1 MRTLRVRGDENML
14 PAAHGYK
21 TLHSRNK
28 SSPALSTMA
37 ANGANK
43 LGIKRAAF
51 GDVSNTVQGN
61 RGIRDDSVISHKAG
75 YEVGEKATTFH
86 QERKAA
92 ALLRP
97 AQRPLSVSGLKALL
111 NNVASTGGTTNVKP
125 EVQSIANTRKVLT
138 KRNTTIFKDSTL
150 PQTEQPLVDI
160 KPLPVI
166 APIAPVH
173 RDLNSRQNQASL
185 EDQEANLYKLQNML
199 IPFIEKA
206 QKVEIGVVNTTSSE
220 NNGVTRSDGAFID
233 DFGNVQVCEYTDET
247 DYVDASTAVN
257 DNTNTLLEDARRA
270 ENIAR
275 LHELV
280 EKQVEKARPELVQP
294 PTLPVVSEPEEYW
307 AEEDDEDNYDEEGY
321 VTARSYKSR
330 GENTTGGATTILFP
344 KVNKEVKKE
353 LAAAKALVE
362 STRTADEIE
371 DEAWDMSMVAE
382 YGEEIFQYMKEL
394 EVYLVSA
401 PSVAW
406 S

>member
-1 MRTLRVRGDENML
+1 MRTLRVRGDENMP

-43 LGIKRAAF
+43 LGAKRTAF
-51 GDVSNTVQGN
+51 GDVSNTAQGN
-61 RGIRDDSVISHKAG
+61 RGIRDDSVLSHKAG

-86 QERKAA
+86 PEKRAV

-111 NNVASTGGTTNVKP
+111 NNVATTTTTTSLKP
-125 EVQSIANTRKVLT
+125 EVQSTANTRKVLT

-150 PQTEQPLVDI
+150 PQTEQSLIDI
-160 KPLPVI
+160 KPLPAI
-166 APIAPVH
+166 APIASLH
-173 RDLNSRQNQASL
+173 HDLNPRQNQISYEEPEENRLKL
-185 EDQEANLYKLQNML
+185 EPML
-199 IPFIEKA
+199 NRINEKP
-206 QKVEIGVVNTTSSE
+206 QKVEIPAVDTTLSE

-247 DYVDASTAVN
+247 DYVDASTAVHGNN
-257 DNTNTLLEDARRA
+257 DTLIEDARRA

-280 EKQVEKARPELVQP
+280 EKQIENARPDLVQP
-294 PTLPVVSEPEEYW
+294 PTLPAVSEPEEYW
-307 AEEDDEDNYDEEGY
+307 GEEEDEDNYDEEGY

-362 STRTADEIE
+362 STRTPDETE
-371 DEAWDMSMVAE
+371 DEAWDTTMVAE
-382 YGEEIFQYMKEL
+382 YGDEIFQYMKEL
-394 EVYLVSA
+394 EV
-401 PSVAW
+401 
-406 S
+406 